1 MSIFLIR
8 VIRVIRG
15 KIHIM
20 KSMTGFGRGVVQ
32 ETEFAVTVELKTV
45 NNRFL
50 DISLRLSG
58 EMQALEST
66 IKRQIGNRLSR
77 GRVEVNLTYE
87 RTTEINYE
95 LNRPMITG
103 FLAAMREMQKEFSLS
118 GEPDLN
124 VIARL
129 PNVLLPK
136 KDDLSEEFIVGVE
149 RALNAALDDLERMRE
164 NEGEMLRNELNFRLS
179 EIENRL
185 PKIESES
192 ETVAEEYRAR
202 LTKKIS
208 DFLAKSDSQIEIDQ
222 GRLAQEVAFLADRSD
237 ISEEIQRLKSHI
249 EHFRQIMSEEK
260 EVGKRLDFLTQEL
273 NREANTIA
281 SKTGN
286 LAIKENALA
295 IKSEIE
301 KIREQVQN
309 VE

>member
-1 MSIFLIR
+1 
-8 VIRVIRG
+8 
-15 KIHIM
+15 
-20 KSMTGFGRGVVQ
+20 MTGFGRGFESS
-32 ETEFAVTVELKTV
+32 ETFAVTVELKTV

-58 EMQALEST
+58 ELAALEST

-77 GRVEVNLTYE
+77 GRIEVNLSYE

-95 LNRPMITG
+95 LNRPMIAG
-103 FLAAMREMQKEFSLS
+103 YLAAMKQMQEDYALT

-136 KDDLSEEFIVGVE
+136 KDDLSEAFITGVE
-149 RALNAALDDLERMRE
+149 KALNTALDDLEKMRQ
-164 NEGEMLRNELNFRLS
+164 NEGDILLNELYFRLT

-185 PKIESES
+185 PAIEAES
-192 ETVAEEYRAR
+192 ETVADEYRVR
-202 LTKKIS
+202 LTKKIA
-208 DFLAKSDSQIEIDQ
+208 DFLSKSDSQIEIDQ
-222 GRLAQEVAFLADRSD
+222 GRLAQEIAYLADRSD

-249 EHFRQIMSEEK
+249 EQFRQIMADDK
-260 EVGKRLDFLTQEL
+260 DVGKRLDFLTQEL

-281 SKTGN
+281 SKTNN
-286 LAIKENALA
+286 LIVKENALA
-295 IKSEIE
+295 CKSEIE

>member
-1 MSIFLIR
+1 
-8 VIRVIRG
+8 
-15 KIHIM
+15 
-20 KSMTGFGRGVVQ
+20 MTGFGRGVVQ
-32 ETEFAVTVELKTV
+32 EVDFAVTVELKTV

-66 IKRQIGNRLSR
+66 VKRQIGNRLSR
-77 GRVEVNLTYE
+77 GRVEINLTYE

-95 LNRPMITG
+95 LNRPMIAG
-103 FLAAMREMQKEFSLS
+103 YLAAMKQMQDEFALS

-149 RALNAALDDLERMRE
+149 RALNMALDDLERMRE

-185 PKIESES
+185 PLIESES
-192 ETVAEEYRAR
+192 GGVAEEYRVR

-222 GRLAQEVAFLADRSD
+222 GRLAQEVAYLADRSD

-281 SKTGN
+281 SKTSN
-286 LAIKENALA
+286 LIVKENALA